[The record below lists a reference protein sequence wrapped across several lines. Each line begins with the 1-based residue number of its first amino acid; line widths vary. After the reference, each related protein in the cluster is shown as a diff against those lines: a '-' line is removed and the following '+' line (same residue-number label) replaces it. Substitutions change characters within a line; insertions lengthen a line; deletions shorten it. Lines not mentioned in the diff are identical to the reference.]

1 MEVIHDLLGVEGF
14 KIYQDDSLNM
24 FSVDSNILASFV
36 SLKKTTK
43 KVLDLGT
50 GNAPIALYL
59 TLRTN
64 AEIYG
69 VELQDAIFELA
80 KKSVKINK
88 REEQI
93 KLYKANIKEIDKIF
107 DLHSFD
113 TVVFNPPFFK
123 ILESS
128 HINPNLSLAIS
139 RHEIEATLEDFI
151 KMSSLMV
158 KNKGNVALVHRTERL
173 SDIILL
179 MRKYKIE
186 PKRIRFVYPDEYSDS
201 NQVLVEGIYN
211 GKSDGLKILKPLY
224 THAKY
229 EYNQSEIKDIYN
241 GNVKE

>member
-1 MEVIHDLLGVEGF
+1 MEVIHELLGVDGI

-24 FSVDSNILASFV
+24 FSVDSNLLASFV
-36 SLKKTTK
+36 SLKSNTTK
-43 KVLDLGT
+43 ILDLGT
-50 GNAPIALYL
+50 GNAPIPLYL

-64 AEIYG
+64 ATIYG
-69 VELQDAIFELA
+69 VELQEPIFQLA

-93 KLYKANIKEIDKIF
+93 KLLNYNIKEIDKIF
-107 DLHSFD
+107 EFHSFD

-123 ILESS
+123 CLESS
-128 HINPNLSLAIS
+128 HKNPSLSLAIS

-151 KMSSLMV
+151 CASSKMV
-158 KNKGNVALVHRTERL
+158 KNKGNVALVHRPERL
-173 SDIILL
+173 SDIIIL

-186 PKRIRFVYPDEYSDS
+186 PKRIRFVYPNETSAS
-201 NQVLVEGIYN
+201 NQVLVEGVYN

-224 THAKY
+224 THAIY
-229 EYNQSEIKDIYN
+229 EYNKSEIKDIYN